1 MSSLSVVNLEGV
13 DLFVVQ
19 VPETVIICLEAFEN
33 YKSALGISGGIK
45 IQRLPKLP
53 RLRFGPASDEL
64 VFKQGGRVQ
73 E

>member
-45 IQRLPKLP
+45 IQRLPKL
-53 RLRFGPASDEL
+53 RFGPASDEL